1 MKLIGLKIVI
11 PFLLIRPL
19 FVFAGGPWTQ
29 PANNGYAQLSFS
41 GILSYDQL
49 FAEDGTGVALNRNV
63 TDITL
68 MGYFEFGLTD
78 RLTLIGY
85 IPYKMVKTD
94 DAINADGDFPTTLAA
109 GSLSGFGNPAV
120 AAKLSLVR
128 GPVFVSGQM
137 RIDGKTVARERYTGL
152 RTGYSGWS
160 FAPSIIVG
168 GGTKQYYAF
177 AEAGVRMRSNGYSN
191 DLVANMEAGY
201 QLFGRLWLAGVGDI
215 LQTLSDG
222 SRPLDSS
229 EQTGLYANG
238 QEYFAYGVKAILEIS
253 TKWGVNGSIFSAGS
267 GNLVPE
273 TAPITVG
280 LYHRW

>member
-1 MKLIGLKIVI
+1 LA
-11 PFLLIRPL
+11 

-29 PANNGYAQLSFS
+29 PVNGGYGQLSFT
-41 GILSYDQL
+41 GIFSYDRL
-49 FAEDGTGVALNRNV
+49 YADNGDGIILNRNV
-63 TDITL
+63 TDITV

-78 RLTLIGY
+78 KLTLVGY
-85 IPYKMVKTD
+85 IPYKMVKTTD
-94 DAINADGDFPTTLAA
+94 DINPNGEFADTLMA
-109 GSLSGFGNPAV
+109 GSLSGFGNPALAV
-120 AAKLSLVR
+120 KFSLIRGKLLL
-128 GPVFVSGQM
+128 SGQV
-137 RIDGKTVARERYTGL
+137 RIDAQVFARERSAGL
-152 RTGYSGWS
+152 LTGYFARS
-160 FAPSIIVG
+160 FIPSLIVG
-168 GGTKQYYAF
+168 GGTSRFYAF
-177 AEAGVRMRSNGYSN
+177 AEAGVRIRSNGYSN

-201 QLFGRLWLAGVGDI
+201 LVFGRLWFSGVGDI

-222 SRPLDSS
+222 SRPLDGS